1 MNYLHHYHAGNFADV
16 WKHALLIPI
25 IRGLQRKEKGFLYL
39 DTHAGRGSYD
49 LSSASQGDTLERR
62 PEFPEG
68 IGRLWGAQGL
78 PAALAD
84 YVDTVKRFDRSR
96 GNEGDAPKFY
106 PGSPRL
112 ARLYLREQD
121 RLAACELHPSEFAAL
136 EDEFF
141 REKGVSVH
149 QIDGYTAVRAMLPPL
164 EKRALVL
171 IDPPFE
177 QQDEFAR
184 VLDALAE
191 AQKRLPAGTLAVWYP
206 LTQRARADEFLQ
218 EVKIARRAPAFT
230 AEIGI
235 AGEDSNLKMRG
246 CGLLVV
252 NPPWQVDREFT
263 PIMQALLPIFAQE
276 NGAGVDL
283 RWLVE
288 EK

>member
-16 WKHALLIPI
+16 WKHALLVQI
-25 IRGLQRKEKGFLYL
+25 IRGLQRKEKGFLFL

-49 LSSASQGDTLERR
+49 LSTALQGDSLERR
-62 PEFPEG
+62 PEFPDG
-68 IGRLWGAQGL
+68 IGRLWKAQNLL
-78 PAALAD
+78 PALSD
-84 YVDTVKRFDRSR
+84 YMETVKRFDRSR
-96 GNEGDAPKFY
+96 GNADETPKFY

-112 ARLYLREQD
+112 AQLYLREQD
-121 RLAACELHPSEFAAL
+121 RLAACELHPTEFAAL

-141 REKGVSVH
+141 REKGVSMH
-149 QIDGYTAVRAMLPPL
+149 NLDGYTAVRAMLPPL

-184 VLDALAE
+184 VLSALTE
-191 AQKRLPAGTLAVWYP
+191 AQRRLPAATVVVWYP

-218 EVKIARRAPAFT
+218 EVRIARRAPAFS
-230 AEIGI
+230 AEIWI
-235 AGEDSNLKMRG
+235 AGENSNLKMRG

-252 NPPWQVDREFT
+252 NPPWQIDRELVPT
-263 PIMQALLPIFAQE
+263 MQALLPILAQD
-276 NGAGVDL
+276 NDAGVDL